1 MHNKYHMCVCVCET
15 KSHRN
20 NKIKISHEFPALS
33 NYPQLAVVK
42 SLNERTTQLKSPKM

>member
-1 MHNKYHMCVCVCET
+1 MHNNKYHMCVCET

-33 NYPQLAVVK
+33 ELPPISRSEIIQ
-42 SLNERTTQLKSPKM
+42 RTTQLKSPKM